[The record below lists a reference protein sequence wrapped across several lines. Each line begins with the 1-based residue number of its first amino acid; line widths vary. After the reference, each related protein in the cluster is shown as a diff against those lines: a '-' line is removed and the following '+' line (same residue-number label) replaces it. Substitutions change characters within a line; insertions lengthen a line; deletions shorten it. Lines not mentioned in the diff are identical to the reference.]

1 MKIFKIIMIS
11 WLVLIGLSEFG
22 ICQKEENLWHY
33 LEGFRNSSQ
42 MPSTEEIKKRF
53 GEPNEYME
61 WEENTDYLE
70 PNSRE
75 KYYRY
80 KDSDKQSK
88 WLAVIAWRY
97 WYLGDRN
104 RWVDVVVRKAD
115 GTILGWWWFENVP
128 PGQEKG
134 PPDE

>member
-1 MKIFKIIMIS
+1 
-11 WLVLIGLSEFG
+11 
-22 ICQKEENLWHY
+22 
-33 LEGFRNSSQ
+33 
-42 MPSTEEIKKRF
+42 MPILEEIKKRF

-61 WEENTDYLE
+61 WEENTAYPE
-70 PNSRE
+70 PNSRGR
-75 KYYRY
+75 YYRY
-80 KDSDKQSK
+80 QDTDKQSK
-88 WLAVIAWRY
+88 WLPVIAWRY
-97 WYLGDRN
+97 WHLGDRN